1 MRAVGII
8 SLLVWPVLRTFF
20 IDKLSLLSKSCSSGH
35 PVLVT
40 TQRGKEGSIIDVLD
54 CGHGGIWVS
63 SAGCTHVRHSIACF
77 QLGSPGWALLCV
89 ELDRTILINTKSL

>member
-20 IDKLSLLSKSCSSGH
+20 IDKLSLLSKSRSSGP

-40 TQRGKEGSIIDVLD
+40 TRRGKEGGIID
-54 CGHGGIWVS
+54 
-63 SAGCTHVRHSIACF
+63 AFACF
-77 QLGSPGWALLCV
+77 QLGSPDWALLCV
-89 ELDRTILINTKSL
+89 ELDRTILINTKPLYPDKLSYIAIIWASRG